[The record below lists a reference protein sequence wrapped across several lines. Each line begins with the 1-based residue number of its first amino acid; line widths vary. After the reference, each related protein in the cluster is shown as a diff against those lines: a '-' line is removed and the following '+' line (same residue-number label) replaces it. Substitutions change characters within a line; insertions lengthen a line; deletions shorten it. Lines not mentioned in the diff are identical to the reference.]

1 MDKQEILKRLNESGL
16 INRFKGSEKL
26 WQLAFD
32 AYNSSNGT
40 RLKAN
45 CGVCF
50 TKVKEWLN
58 R

>member
-1 MDKQEILKRLNESGL
+1 MDKKEILNRLTESGL
-16 INRFKGSEKL
+16 INRYKGSEKL

-32 AYNSSNGT
+32 AYNVSNGT
-40 RLKAN
+40 KLKAN

-50 TKVKEWLN
+50 SKVKEWLN